1 MQVIDIINHGRN
13 NELILTQKDIPSPGD
28 DEILIDI
35 KASGVNRPDILQ
47 RFGLHPP
54 PKGSPSY
61 PGLEVSGIVIEIGC
75 NVKNFKLGDKVM
87 ALLGGGGY
95 AEFCVANQNL
105 TIPMPENISFT
116 EAAAIPETYFTVWNN
131 VFRIGKLKEN
141 EKILIHGGSSGIG
154 TTAIQMSKEFGAT
167 VITTT
172 SDKNKEDKCYKIGA
186 DMVINYNKDDFV
198 DIIEKSN
205 FRNVDI
211 ILDIVGGDY
220 TNRNFLI
227 ASMFA
232 RIIQIAYIKGNNV
245 EIDLSQIMRKSLT
258 HSGSVLRPKDLSYK
272 SSIAND
278 IKKNI
283 MPIIES
289 GKLFPVIFKTFKL
302 EDAYLAHELMKSG
315 KHFGKIVLV

>member
-1 MQVIDIINHGRN
+1 
-13 NELILTQKDIPSPGD
+13 
-28 DEILIDI
+28 
-35 KASGVNRPDILQ
+35 
-47 RFGLHPP
+47 
-54 PKGSPSY
+54 
-61 PGLEVSGIVIEIGC
+61 
-75 NVKNFKLGDKVM
+75 
-87 ALLGGGGY
+87 
-95 AEFCVANQNL
+95 
-105 TIPMPENISFT
+105 
-116 EAAAIPETYFTVWNN
+116 
-131 VFRIGKLKEN
+131 
-141 EKILIHGGSSGIG
+141 
-154 TTAIQMSKEFGAT
+154 MSKEFGAT

-172 SDKNKEDKCYKIGA
+172 SDKNKEDKCYKLGA

-245 EIDLSQIMRKSLT
+245 EIDLSQIMRKSLM

-272 SSIAND
+272 SAIAND
-278 IKKNI
+278 LKKNI